1 MIDQIM
7 DMVRQSSQE
16 AVVNNPEVPNEQNE
30 AVIQTAGG
38 SLLNSIKGMIQ
49 GGNLGS
55 VMELM
60 QSAQSGDANAPVVQ
74 NISGNLSNDLA
85 QKFGFSGGT
94 AAKIAST
101 IIPALLAKLGSKPGG
116 GFDLSAIMGM
126 LNGGGA
132 GGGGN
137 LMAQAS
143 AMGAKLGL
151 DKDGDGDTDLNDI
164 KKMFG
169 K

>member
-1 MIDQIM
+1 M

-55 VMELM
+55 IMELM
-60 QSAQSGDANAPVVQ
+60 QSAHSGNANAPVVQ

-94 AAKIAST
+94 AAKIAAT
-101 IIPALLAKLGSKPGG
+101 LIPALLAKLGSKPGG

-132 GGGGN
+132 AGGGF
-137 LMAQAS
+137 MAQAS

-151 DKDGDGDTDLNDI
+151 DKDGDGDTDLNDL

>member
-7 DMVRQSSQE
+7 DMVRQSSQD

-38 SLLNSIKGMIQ
+38 SLMNSIKGMIQ
-49 GGNLGS
+49 GGNLS
-55 VMELM
+55 SIMELM
-60 QSAQSGDANAPVVQ
+60 QSAQSGNAATPAVQ
-74 NISGNLSNDLA
+74 NISSNLSNDLA
-85 QKFGFSGGT
+85 QQHGFSSST
-94 AAKIAST
+94 AGNIAASL
-101 IIPALLAKLGSKPGG
+101 IPALLSKLGSKPGG

-126 LNGGGA
+126 LNGGGGA
-132 GGGGN
+132 GGF
-137 LMAQAS
+137 MAQAS